1 MTNEPLIAYIARRY
15 RLSLEHARV
24 IATLNFGGIM
34 TRHRLPNRRHSI
46 AFNFE
51 CEGHQYRATASRFP
65 DGRLAE
71 LFLDSGK
78 INTPLQSNAE
88 TAAMLVPLLL
98 RHGVASDTIRRSV
111 SGPIAT
117 ALDLAVM
124 P

>member
-1 MTNEPLIAYIARRY
+1 M
-15 RLSLEHARV
+15 S
-24 IATLNFGGIM
+24 
-34 TRHRLPNRRHSI
+34 TRERLPNRRQSI

-88 TAAMLVPLLL
+88 TAAMLVSMLLQ
-98 RHGVASDTIRRSV
+98 HGVDADTIRCSV

-117 ALDLAVM
+117 ALELAVQ